1 MSWTALRATFLGRNK
16 REAERGAAKNVLEKL
31 FERERQ
37 RVLSGEDLGSR
48 GGSWQGTPERPV
60 PPPLLLRKNQGSGSF
75 DTMDE
80 DEAMAEA
87 QSP

>member
-1 MSWTALRATFLGRNK
+1 
-16 REAERGAAKNVLEKL
+16 
-31 FERERQ
+31 
-37 RVLSGEDLGSR
+37 
-48 GGSWQGTPERPV
+48 V